1 MPKAS
6 FYTNLIHKKNKPL
19 IMGILN
25 LTPDSFYDGGKYI
38 DIQKSIKHI
47 KKMVHEGVNI
57 IDIGAVSSR
66 PGANEISVEQE
77 RKRLIP
83 VLKKIKEKFP
93 QIYLSIDT
101 YRYQIAEEAIEIGID
116 LINNINTKKEED
128 RMLKIIKK
136 TNTPY
141 VLMHIKGEPSIM
153 QNNIQYDNFH
163 NEIIYYF
170 KNYIKKLNQYGISN
184 IILDPGFGF
193 GKTMEQ
199 NYLLI
204 NMIPKLKQFGYPVL
218 TGISRKS
225 MISKLL
231 NIMTKDTLNGT
242 SCLNTIALMKGTDI
256 IRVHD
261 IKEAKEIIE
270 IYNKVKQNETIK

>member
-1 MPKAS
+1 MPKTS

-38 DIQKSIKHI
+38 DIQSSIRHI

-83 VLKKIKEKFP
+83 VLKKIKEKFQ
-93 QIYLSIDT
+93 QIYISIDT
-101 YRYQIAEEAIEIGID
+101 YRYQIAKEAIEIGVD
-116 LINNINTKKEED
+116 LINNINIKKEED

-141 VLMHIKGEPSIM
+141 VLMHIKGEPLSM
-153 QNNIQYDNFH
+153 QNNIQYDDFH

-170 KNYIKKLNQYGISN
+170 KNYIKKLNQHGISN
-184 IILDPGFGF
+184 IIIDPGFGF
-193 GKTMEQ
+193 GKTIEQ
-199 NYLLI
+199 NYLMI

-231 NIMTKDTLNGT
+231 NIKTKDTLNGT
-242 SCLNTIALMKGTDI
+242 SCLNTIALIKGTDI

-270 IYNKVKQNETIK
+270 IYNTIKQNETIK

>member
-170 KNYIKKLNQYGISN
+170 KNYIKKLNQHGISN

>member
-38 DIQKSIKHI
+38 DIQRSIKHI

-93 QIYLSIDT
+93 QIYLSVDT
-101 YRYQIAEEAIEIGID
+101 YRYQIAEEAMEIGVD
-116 LINNINTKKEED
+116 LINNINIKKEED

-136 TNTPY
+136 TNIPY
-141 VLMHIKGEPSIM
+141 VLMHIKGEPLSM
-153 QNNIQYDNFH
+153 QNNIQYDNFY

-170 KNYIKKLNQYGISN
+170 KNYIKKLNQHGISN

-193 GKTMEQ
+193 GKTIEQ
-199 NYLLI
+199 NYLMI

-231 NIMTKDTLNGT
+231 NIVTKDTLNGT

-270 IYNKVKQNETIK
+270 IYNTVKQNETIK

>member
-38 DIQKSIKHI
+38 DIQSSIRHI

-93 QIYLSIDT
+93 QIYLSVDT
-101 YRYQIAEEAIEIGID
+101 YRYQIAEEAIEIGVD
-116 LINNINTKKEED
+116 LINNINIKREED

-136 TNTPY
+136 NNIPY
-141 VLMHIKGEPSIM
+141 VLMHIKGEPLSM
-153 QNNIQYDNFH
+153 QNNIQYDDFY

-170 KNYIKKLNQYGISN
+170 NNYIKKLNQHGISN

-193 GKTMEQ
+193 GKTIEQ
-199 NYLLI
+199 NYLMI

-231 NIMTKDTLNGT
+231 KNKTKDTLNGT
-242 SCLNTIALMKGTDI
+242 SCLNTIALMKGADI

-270 IYNKVKQNETIK
+270 IYNTVKQNETIK

>member
-1 MPKAS
+1 MPKTS

-38 DIQKSIKHI
+38 DIQNSIRHI

-93 QIYLSIDT
+93 QIYLSVDT
-101 YRYQIAEEAIEIGID
+101 YRYQIAEEAIEIGVD
-116 LINNINTKKEED
+116 LINNINIKREED

-136 TNTPY
+136 
-141 VLMHIKGEPSIM
+141 L
-153 QNNIQYDNFH
+153 
-163 NEIIYYF
+163 
-170 KNYIKKLNQYGISN
+170 
-184 IILDPGFGF
+184 
-193 GKTMEQ
+193 
-199 NYLLI
+199 
-204 NMIPKLKQFGYPVL
+204 
-218 TGISRKS
+218 
-225 MISKLL
+225 
-231 NIMTKDTLNGT
+231 
-242 SCLNTIALMKGTDI
+242 
-256 IRVHD
+256 
-261 IKEAKEIIE
+261 
-270 IYNKVKQNETIK
+270 

>member
-1 MPKAS
+1 MPKVS

-93 QIYLSIDT
+93 QIYLSVDT
-101 YRYQIAEEAIEIGID
+101 YRYQIAEEAIEIGVD
-116 LINNINTKKEED
+116 LINNINIKKEED

-136 TNTPY
+136 TNIPY
-141 VLMHIKGEPSIM
+141 VLMHIKGEPSSM

-170 KNYIKKLNQYGISN
+170 KNYIKKLNQNGISN
-184 IILDPGFGF
+184 IIIDPGFGF
-193 GKTMEQ
+193 GKTIEQ
-199 NYLLI
+199 NYLMI

-270 IYNKVKQNETIK
+270 IYNTVKQNETIK

>member
-38 DIQKSIKHI
+38 DIQSSIRHI

-93 QIYLSIDT
+93 QIYLSVDT
-101 YRYQIAEEAIEIGID
+101 YRYQIAEEAIEIGVD
-116 LINNINTKKEED
+116 LINNINIKKEED

-136 TNTPY
+136 TNIPY
-141 VLMHIKGEPSIM
+141 VLMHIKGEPLSM
-153 QNNIQYDNFH
+153 QNNIQYDDFY

-170 KNYIKKLNQYGISN
+170 NNYIKKLNQHGISN

-193 GKTMEQ
+193 GKTIEQ
-199 NYLLI
+199 NYLMI

-270 IYNKVKQNETIK
+270 IYNTVKQNETIK

>member
-38 DIQKSIKHI
+38 DIQRSIKHI

-93 QIYLSIDT
+93 QIYLSVDT
-101 YRYQIAEEAIEIGID
+101 YRYQIAEEAMEIGVD
-116 LINNINTKKEED
+116 LINNINIKKEED

-136 TNTPY
+136 TNIPY
-141 VLMHIKGEPSIM
+141 VLMHIKGEPLSM
-153 QNNIQYDNFH
+153 QNNIQYNNFY

-170 KNYIKKLNQYGISN
+170 KNYIKKLNQHGISN

-193 GKTMEQ
+193 GKTIEQ
-199 NYLLI
+199 NYLMI

-231 NIMTKDTLNGT
+231 NIVTKDTLNGT

-270 IYNKVKQNETIK
+270 IYNTVKQNETIK